1 MMLRRLLAGLVL
13 ATSLGAQADEAADK
27 ILSCMRSN
35 IPDALRIQEVELTA
49 TDRTGGAR
57 MLKGRVY
64 AYKEKGLVR
73 ATLRI
78 NAPSDL
84 NGAAYLMRQT
94 NTERSDDIF
103 FYLPAVGRVRRITG
117 ASADA
122 SLLGTDFS
130 YNDMK
135 EIQSAFG
142 GSVPKLG
149 KDDVI
154 EQRSMHVLTLT
165 PAAGTASRYSL
176 IKAWIDQKTCLAMK
190 VEFHEGGVL
199 RKELTAPASAIER
212 SGNFWYFSQAR
223 MRDAKEGTSTVMK
236 IVGITEG
243 GDLPSRLFDPHSF
256 YLGG

>member
-1 MMLRRLLAGLVL
+1 MMLRLLLAGLLL
-13 ATSLGAQADEAADK
+13 ATGLTAQADEAADK
-27 ILSCMRSN
+27 ILNCMRAN
-35 IPDALRIQEVELTA
+35 IPDALRIQEVELNA
-49 TDRTGGAR
+49 TDRTGGTR
-57 MLKGRVY
+57 TLKGRVY
-64 AYKEKGLVR
+64 AYKDKGLVR

-84 NGAAYLMRQT
+84 SGAAYLMRET
-94 NTERSDDIF
+94 DSARADDIF
-103 FYLPAVGRVRRITG
+103 FYLPAVGRVRRISGT
-117 ASADA
+117 SADA

-154 EQRSMHVLTLT
+154 EQRSMSVLTLT
-165 PAAGTASRYSL
+165 PAAASSRYSQ
-176 IKAWIDQKTCLAMK
+176 ITAWIDQKTCLAMK
-190 VEFHEGGVL
+190 VQFMEAGVL
-199 RKELTAPASAIER
+199 RKELTAPASAIGR
-212 SGNFWYFSQAR
+212 SGNFWYVSEAR
-223 MRDAKEGTSTVMK
+223 MRDAKEGTSTIMK